1 MAKYSKAR
9 VQQAIDASVKKWLD
23 IATGHGVDKGAENCP
38 LCALFFH
45 RGEGCEGCPVQK
57 KTNKKGC
64 RGTPYYDFTD
74 AYYTEFADLVGTF
87 HRTYLDPMAVIGPQ
101 SQQAAL
107 DEALFLSRLKP

>member
-23 IATGHGVDKGAENCP
+23 IATGHGEDKGAENCP

-45 RGEGCEGCPVQK
+45 RDECEGCPVQK
-57 KTNKKGC
+57 KTNEAGC
-64 RGTPYYDFTD
+64 RGTPYYDFTYV
-74 AYYTEFADLVGTF
+74 YYAEFIYLVGNSPYMDIDP
-87 HRTYLDPMAVIGPQ
+87 RTAIGPQ

-107 DEALFLSRLKP
+107 DEALFLSKLKP